1 MLPILREPCDES
13 VIRSLPAAA
22 PCSKRAGRWVLA
34 ATTLA
39 SSMAFID
46 GTVVNVALPAL
57 QANLNA
63 TIVDVQ
69 WVIEAYSLL
78 LAALLLVGGSLGDHY
93 GRRRIFL
100 IGTALFA
107 LASAWCGLAPNTAQ
121 LISARAAQG
130 LGAALL
136 VPGSLAIISS
146 SFPEKERGRAIGT
159 WSGFSAITTAVG
171 PVIGGWLIEHI
182 SWRAVFFINIPIALL
197 VIFISLGSVPE
208 SSDKESA
215 GLDWRGAI
223 VGTLGLG
230 ALVYG
235 LIESSRLGFG
245 DRSLIAALS
254 VAIALLAL
262 FFIVEARIPHP
273 MLPLSLFRSRMF
285 AGANLLTFLLYGA
298 LGGTLF
304 FLPLNLIQVQHYSAT
319 AAGAAFLPFILIMFL
334 LSRWSGGLVERYGPR
349 LPLVVGPL
357 IAAGGFAL
365 FMLPSVGGSYWTNFF
380 PATLVLGLGMAISVA
395 PLTTTVM
402 NGPTYYDCNEFG
414 CTKPRRDRIGRQQC
428 GCKVGWADRHR
439 CSRNRDAPSF
449 QSRARSATGGME
461 CAGIGIAIVAGR
473 AYKARR
479 HGASRRSRS
488 GHATANSPRGRGIF
502 CFRFQSSH
510 DHWHGVGA
518 SRRGYRIDAHR
529 KIERLIAAAPK
540 AAGVTLPAAS
550 IHLTVCE
557 FDWRCFSEHQLH
569 SPDDFVELVLSEFR
583 IRLAKIRPRMEIV
596 HHQLEIVTADV
607 VVQAGNN

>member
-1 MLPILREPCDES
+1 MLPILREPCGES

-146 SFPEKERGRAIGT
+146 SFPENERGRAIGT

-245 DRSLIAALS
+245 DRSLIAALA

-334 LSRWSGGLVERYGPR
+334 LSRWAGGLVERYGPR

-357 IAAGGFAL
+357 IAACGFAL
-365 FMLPSVGGSYWTNFF
+365 FMFPSVGGSYWTNFF
-380 PATLVLGLGMAISVA
+380 PATVVLGLGMAISVA

-402 NGPTYYDCNEFG
+402 NSVVQN
-414 CTKPRRDRIGRQQC
+414 R
-428 GCKVGWADRHR
+428 VGIA
-439 CSRNRDAPSF
+439 SGVNNAV
-449 QSRARSATGGME
+449 ARSAGL
-461 CAGIGIAIVAGR
+461 IAIAALGIVMLQVFNHVLD
-473 AYKARR
+473 RR
-479 HGASRRSRS
+479 LAEWNVPASVSRS
-488 GHATANSPRGRGIF
+488 L
-502 CFRFQSSH
+502 Q
-510 DHWHGVGA
+510 V
-518 SRRGYRIDAHR
+518 
-529 KIERLIAAAPK
+529 ERTKLADIA
-540 AAGVTLPAAS
+540 L
-550 IHLTVCE
+550 
-557 FDWRCFSEHQLH
+557 
-569 SPDDFVELVLSEFR
+569 PDDQDPAMRQLIRRAVEESFVSGFRVVMIIGTALS
-583 IRLAKIRPRMEIV
+583 LAGAG
-596 HHQLEIVTADV
+596 TALTLIGRSN
-607 VVQAGNN
+607 A